1 MFNNSSKTLR
11 IIALY
16 LPGLICLVLFFF
28 IHCSNDLAE
37 FLTDASQFRADWG
50 FGFYAAI
57 GVIKLVLLVAGI
69 TIPCVLTVLLLRRKW
84 RDK

>member
-1 MFNNSSKTLR
+1 MKNSSKTLR

-16 LPGLICLVLFFF
+16 LTGLICLGLFFF

-37 FLTDASQFRADWG
+37 FLTDADQFRADWG
-50 FGFYAAI
+50 FGFYVAI
-57 GVIKLVLLVAGI
+57 GVIKIVLLVAGI
-69 TIPCVLTVLLLRRKW
+69 TIPLVLTVLLLRRKW